1 MNGDPLSSEPMSADD
16 DLDNC
21 LNNYLDINDLTPR
34 KKLERAAALKD
45 RGTKRFKEGL
55 FREAHRDYHQAFKFV
70 VAAAPPPDVSALTD
84 VSDKKE
90 EDAAVEA
97 VGFAEINDLKCALY
111 LNIAACLQKNEKDSN
126 KEERIISCCSKVLL
140 LDGSNVKAFY
150 RRAKARADLGEW
162 EEAQAD
168 LKTGLELEPENKAL
182 KSELAK
188 TIRKE
193 KEYNNVMARRMA
205 NMFVS

>member
-1 MNGDPLSSEPMSADD
+1 M
-16 DLDNC
+16 
-21 LNNYLDINDLTPR
+21 
-34 KKLERAAALKD
+34 
-45 RGTKRFKEGL
+45 
-55 FREAHRDYHQAFKFV
+55 
-70 VAAAPPPDVSALTD
+70 
-84 VSDKKE
+84 
-90 EDAAVEA
+90 
-97 VGFAEINDLKCALY
+97 
-111 LNIAACLQKNEKDSN
+111 
-126 KEERIISCCSKVLL
+126 
-140 LDGSNVKAFY
+140 KAFY